1 MPLDRTIYGI
11 NHGKPFVMKA
21 DESYTFRNE
30 SERTLYATMKI
41 ADGGRV
47 AVEIGPTRT
56 LEIATGSGVIEVELI
71 ALRPGY

>member
-21 DESYTFRNE
+21 DESYIFRNE

-47 AVEIGPTRT
+47 AAEIGPART
-56 LEIATGSGVIEVELI
+56 LEIAAGSGVIEVELI
-71 ALRPGY
+71 LLRPGY

>member
-11 NHGKPFVMKA
+11 NHGKPFVIKA

-30 SERTLYATMKI
+30 PDRTLHATMKT

-56 LEIATGSGVIEVELI
+56 LEIAAGSGVIEGELI
-71 ALRPGY
+71 TLRSDY